1 MNGELV
7 FGLNCAPGCCG
18 VCGVDDADAAPAAA
32 AAAAAASACACRAA
46 AAFFDLALGSFFT
59 SVLGVFGDGFRFRRL
74 LGVRESMRKLNYI
87 KFNNRI
93 IVSVKLSLIH
103 LII

>member
-7 FGLNCAPGCCG
+7 FGLNCAPGCWG
-18 VCGVDDADAAPAAA
+18 VCGAADA

-46 AAFFDLALGSFFT
+46 AAFFDFALGSFFT

-74 LGVRESMRKLNYI
+74 LGVRES
-87 KFNNRI
+87 
-93 IVSVKLSLIH
+93 
-103 LII
+103 